1 MELRFVWGVGMT
13 SHYKG
18 VRISELLED
27 IARLQEVIEHTKSE
41 VESVEE
47 AVQMTAGEATLAIM
61 KAKLTALQ
69 GD

>member
-1 MELRFVWGVGMT
+1 MT